1 MFYFCFERKK
11 GVHLILFLWPCI
23 KIIILHLAYH
33 LPAVDII
40 IKKLMNL
47 YKQVNSQEKTTK
59 LAAKTYII
67 LVIVDVVLITYPF
80 SDDISVF
87 YMLKRLY
94 EFNIIN
100 LSTFFM
106 FY

>member
-1 MFYFCFERKK
+1 M
-11 GVHLILFLWPCI
+11 FLWHCI

-40 IKKLMNL
+40 IKKLMSL
-47 YKQVNSQEKTTK
+47 YKQVNSQQKTTK

-67 LVIVDVVLITYPF
+67 LVNVAVVLITHPF
-80 SDDISVF
+80 PDDISVF

-100 LSTFFM
+100 LSIFFM

>member
-1 MFYFCFERKK
+1 M
-11 GVHLILFLWPCI
+11 
-23 KIIILHLAYH
+23 
-33 LPAVDII
+33 DII

-47 YKQVNSQEKTTK
+47 YKQVNSQEKRTK
-59 LAAKTYII
+59 QAAKTYII

-87 YMLKRLY
+87 YMLKWLY

-100 LSTFFM
+100 LSIFFM